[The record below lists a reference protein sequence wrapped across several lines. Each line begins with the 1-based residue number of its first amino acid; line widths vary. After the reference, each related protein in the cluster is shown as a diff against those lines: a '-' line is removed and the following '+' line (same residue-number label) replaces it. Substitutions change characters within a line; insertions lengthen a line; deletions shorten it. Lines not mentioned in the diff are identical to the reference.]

1 MKILWVKSDFLHPT
15 TRGGQIR
22 TLETLRVLHRRHEVH
37 YVGLTDEPEGE
48 GRRRAGEYSSQS
60 YAVEHRVRD
69 KRSIG
74 FAVEVAKL
82 LLSPMPVAVARWE
95 SGAMKEQLRKLLK
108 VGTYDSVVCDFLFPA
123 PHFDDL
129 SAVTLFQH
137 NVEAQIWKRK
147 AEYGSTAAHRAYF
160 SLQARRMAAYEGKV
174 CRASR
179 RVIAVSEADAELM
192 RRDYGVKRV
201 DAVPTGVNLEYFAPP
216 GEVEEGDE
224 LVFVGSMDWMPNED
238 GMKWF
243 VGEVWP
249 RIRKVKP
256 QCRLVIVGRNPGA
269 EVVRLGERAA
279 GVTVTGTVPDVRRW
293 LHGGKVCIV
302 PLRIGGGT
310 RLKIYEAMA
319 AKLPVVSTTVGAE
332 GLDYRHGENL
342 MIADSAEDFA
352 RACVELLSDE
362 RRRRAMA
369 EAAWLLVSERYS
381 WEAVT
386 DRFERLLVG

>member
-37 YVGLTDEPEGE
+37 YLGLTDEAGGE
-48 GRRRAGEYSSQS
+48 GPSRAGEYSSRS
-60 YAVEHRVRD
+60 YAVEHRAQD
-69 KRSIG
+69 KGSIG
-74 FAVEVAKL
+74 FALELARGLV
-82 LLSPMPVAVARWE
+82 SPMPVAVARWE
-95 SGAMKEQLRKLLK
+95 SGELRERLRMLLK
-108 VGTYDSVVCDFLFPA
+108 QEAFGSVVCDFLFPA

-129 SAVTLFQH
+129 SMVTLFQH
-137 NVEAQIWKRK
+137 NVEAQIWKRH
-147 AEYGSTAAHRAYF
+147 AEHGRTVAHRGYF
-160 SLQARRMAAYEGKV
+160 SGQSRKMQAYEGQV
-174 CRASR
+174 CRAAR
-179 RVIAVSEADAELM
+179 RVIAVSEADAALM
-192 RRDYGVKRV
+192 RREYRVERV

-216 GEVEEGDE
+216 VEAEETEE
-224 LVFVGSMDWMPNED
+224 LIFVGSMDWMPNED

-249 RIRKVKP
+249 KIRRAKP
-256 QCRLVIVGRNPGA
+256 QCRLAIVGRKPGP
-269 EVVRLGERAA
+269 EVVMLGESNA

-319 AKLPVVSTTVGAE
+319 AKLPVVSTTIGAE

-342 MIADSAEDFA
+342 MIADSPEAFA
-352 RACVELLSDE
+352 AACVDLLTGE
-362 RRRRAMA
+362 QRRRAMA
-369 EAAWLLVSERYS
+369 DAALKLVSERYS

-386 DRFERLLVG
+386 DVFERLLVD